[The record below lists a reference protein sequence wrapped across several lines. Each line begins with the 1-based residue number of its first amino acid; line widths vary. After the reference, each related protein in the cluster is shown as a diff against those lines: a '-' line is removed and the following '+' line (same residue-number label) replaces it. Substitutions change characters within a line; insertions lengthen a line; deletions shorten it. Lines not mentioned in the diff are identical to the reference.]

1 MNISI
6 ILNLTGLSFNLIGT
20 IIISF
25 SLRKY
30 FKSVDNS
37 FLALEQSIESISS
50 MLNNQQLNA
59 FIIDGMDL
67 HRKKG
72 QKQAEETHT
81 HQLYARTQKC
91 RSRPSLCPH
100 PSASLH

>member
-1 MNISI
+1 MNINI
-6 ILNLTGLSFNLIGT
+6 ILNLTGLSFNLTGT

-59 FIIDGMDL
+59 FITAGMDI

-72 QKQAEETHT
+72 QKQIAAFTFIGLLLIVLGFAL
-81 HQLYARTQKC
+81 QIGGAII
-91 RSRPSLCPH
+91 
-100 PSASLH
+100 

>member
-1 MNISI
+1 MRCFANKKYCEYGA
-6 ILNLTGLSFNLIGT
+6 LEL
-20 IIISF
+20 IISF

-72 QKQAEETHT
+72 QKQITTFTIMGLLLIVLGFAI
-81 HQLYARTQKC
+81 QIGGAII
-91 RSRPSLCPH
+91 
-100 PSASLH
+100 